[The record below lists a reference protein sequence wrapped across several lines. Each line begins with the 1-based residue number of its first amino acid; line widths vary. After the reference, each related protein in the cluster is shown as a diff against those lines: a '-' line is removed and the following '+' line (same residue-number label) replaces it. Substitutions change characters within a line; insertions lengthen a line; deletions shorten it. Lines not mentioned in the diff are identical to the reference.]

1 MAGWVQS
8 KNTGVRILLGV
19 ILGVI
24 AVSMLLYLVPQ
35 GNPSGSAPDTLAQ
48 VGDEAV
54 SVLDV
59 RQQLQKIESRG
70 QLPRALEPLYAQ
82 QILGQL
88 IFQRELELEA
98 KRLGIRVTDEER
110 ADRIRQL
117 VPTAYNGD
125 TFVGMERYS
134 TEVQFRF
141 QMGVSEF
148 EELVREGLLEEKFRR
163 LVTDGITVTSEEV
176 QREFKRRNERIK
188 LDYALIKPLDL
199 ESKVALSDAEIA
211 ATFEKNKTRYPI
223 PERRIA
229 RYALLDINQLR
240 QHVQISDEE
249 LRAQYTSHI
258 EQYQIPNRVHA
269 EHILFKTIGKTDA
282 EVEEIRK
289 KAEDALKKA
298 KKGAKFEDLAK
309 QYSEDTSKDK
319 GGDLGW
325 IVQGQTVPEFEKA
338 AFSLPKGGISDLVR
352 TQYGFHII
360 KVLDHENAHTQPFEE
375 VRASIEA
382 PMLLSRADQKAE
394 DVANQIVAAIRR
406 SNRTP
411 LDNIAKQF
419 NLAVG
424 ETRPLAVNDRVL
436 ELGNSQEVRDT
447 IFRLQTGEVSQPI
460 RTDRGYVVLSVKEVQ
475 PSHPGTPAE
484 VRDRV
489 VADLKHEKS
498 VELAKKDAEEL
509 AKRSQAGENFQA
521 AAKALGLEA
530 KSSDAFSR
538 SGSITGVGSAKQ
550 VSNAFHLSVGQ
561 TGPPVNLGANWLVY
575 RVVEHDQAKQED
587 LEKQRKDL
595 EEQVLQSKRALA
607 YEAFRQ
613 ALEDR
618 LMKEGK
624 VKRNPAAMKAFGTFG
639 GQPLQ

>member
-163 LVTDGITVTSEEV
+163 LVTDGITVTPEKV
-176 QREFKRRNERIK
+176 QQEFKRRNEKIK
-188 LDYALIKPLDL
+188 LDYALIKPQDL
-199 ESKVALSDAEIA
+199 ESKVALSDAEVA
-211 ATFEKNKTRYPI
+211 AAFEKNKTRYPI
-223 PERRIA
+223 AERRIA

-240 QHVQISDEE
+240 QHVQISNDE
-249 LRAQYTSHI
+249 LRAQYSSHI

-289 KAEDALKKA
+289 KAEDVLKKA

-424 ETRPLAVNDRVL
+424 ETRPLAVNDPVL

-475 PSHPGTPAE
+475 PSHPGTLAE

-489 VADLKHEKS
+489 VADLKHEKT

-509 AKRSQAGENFQA
+509 AKRSQGGENFQA

-550 VSNAFHLSVGQ
+550 VSDAFHLSVGQ

-575 RVVEHDQAKQED
+575 RVVEHEQAKQED
-587 LEKQRKDL
+587 FEKQRKDL
-595 EEQVLQSKRALA
+595 EEQVLQSKRAMA

-639 GQPLQ
+639 G

>member
-24 AVSMLLYLVPQ
+24 AISMLLYLVPQ

-48 VGDEAV
+48 VGDQAV

-163 LVTDGITVTSEEV
+163 LVTDGLTVTPEEV
-176 QREFKRRNERIK
+176 QQEFKRRNEKI
-188 LDYALIKPLDL
+188 
-199 ESKVALSDAEIA
+199 
-211 ATFEKNKTRYPI
+211 KTRYPI

-240 QHVQISDEE
+240 QHVQIPDDE

-258 EQYQIPNRVHA
+258 EQYQVPNRVHA
-269 EHILFKTIGKTDA
+269 EHILFKTVGKTDA

-289 KAEDALKKA
+289 KAEDVLKKA

-394 DVANQIVAAIRR
+394 DVANQIVAVIRR

-424 ETRPLAVNDRVL
+424 ETRPLAVNDPVL
-436 ELGNSQEVRDT
+436 ELGNSQEVRAT

-475 PSHPGTPAE
+475 PSHPGTLAE

-509 AKRSQAGENFQA
+509 AKRIQPGENFQA

-538 SGSITGVGSAKQ
+538 TGSITGVGSAKQ
-550 VSNAFHLSVGQ
+550 VSDAFHLSVGQ

-575 RVVEHDQAKQED
+575 RVVEHEQAKQED
-587 LEKQRKDL
+587 FEKQRKGL
-595 EEQVLQSKRALA
+595 EEQVLQSKRAMA

-624 VKRNPAAMKAFGTFG
+624 VKRNPAAMKAFGKFG
-639 GQPLQ
+639 G